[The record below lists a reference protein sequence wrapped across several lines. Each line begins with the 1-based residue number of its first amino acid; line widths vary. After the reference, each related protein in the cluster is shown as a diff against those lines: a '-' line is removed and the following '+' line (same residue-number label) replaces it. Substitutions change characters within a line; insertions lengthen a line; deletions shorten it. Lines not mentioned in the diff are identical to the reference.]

1 MVEDLYYDDY
11 PEAKTELIK
20 AIERGR
26 LPLLTQELNAY
37 DCIQAIFELDAIN
50 NPKDEEDAF
59 FDLALALIGW
69 IPGPGQ
75 GLKILLRLINRA
87 PQRHAEKLF
96 DLIRYALLACR
107 LKTSPEQL
115 LEKCLDPVRLA
126 EELPEIIRGVSASS
140 TFNSLTP
147 QQQRLVLHNLNEA
160 CEHTEFLMVSVQERI
175 APWIAEQRNNSA
187 AAHSRGPALAPKP
200 QSSLEPRPTTLTAA
214 PQPGAHDAASIAQ
227 DINQGLEH
235 LTGEGHWLEL
245 NLHYPNLEPVSGAAY
260 RAVFSDGSQAEG
272 NLDEEGFARLEGI
285 PEGPVK
291 IYYGEDPRPYLRLP
305 IVALPA
311 DAQQLEEELEQLDLE
326 PAEVDLA
333 TLLLE
338 ASQRKAP
345 FTLIPVY

>member
-11 PEAKTELIK
+11 PEAKAELLK

-75 GLKILLRLINRA
+75 GLKTLLRLINRA

-96 DLIRYALLACR
+96 DMIRYTLLACR

-115 LEKCLDPVRLA
+115 LDKCLDPQRLA
-126 EELPEIIRGVSASS
+126 EELPQIISGVSASS
-140 TFNSLTP
+140 TFNGLTP

-187 AAHSRGPALAPKP
+187 AAHSRGPALVSKP
-200 QSSLEPRPTTLTAA
+200 QSTLEPRPTTITAA
-214 PQPGAHDAASIAQ
+214 PQPGTHDAASIAQ
-227 DINQGLEH
+227 DINQGMEH

-245 NLHYPNLEPVSGAAY
+245 NLHYPNLEPVPGAAY

-305 IVALPA
+305 IVALAA
-311 DAQQLEEELEQLDLE
+311 DAQQLEQELQELELE
-326 PAEVDLA
+326 PAEVDLP

-338 ASQRKAP
+338 ASHRKAP

>member
-11 PEAKTELIK
+11 PEAKAELLK

-96 DLIRYALLACR
+96 DMIRYALMACR

-115 LEKCLDPVRLA
+115 LEKCLDPMRLA

-140 TFNSLTP
+140 TFNGLTH

-160 CEHTEFLMVSVQERI
+160 CEHTEFLMASVQERI

-187 AAHSRGPALAPKP
+187 AAHSRGPALVPKP
-200 QSSLEPRPTTLTAA
+200 QSSLEPRATTLTPA
-214 PQPGAHDAASIAQ
+214 PQSASQDAASLAQ

-235 LTGEGHWLEL
+235 LTGEGYWLEL

-272 NLDEEGFARLEGI
+272 SLDEEGFARLEGI

-291 IYYGEDPRPYLRLP
+291 IYYGEDPRPYLRQP
-305 IVALPA
+305 IKALAA
-311 DAQQLEEELEQLDLE
+311 DAQQLEEELEELDLE

-338 ASQRKAP
+338 TSQRKAP

>member
-11 PEAKTELIK
+11 PEAKAELLK

-75 GLKILLRLINRA
+75 GLKTLLRLINRA

-96 DLIRYALLACR
+96 DMIRYTLLACR

-115 LEKCLDPVRLA
+115 LDKCLDPQRLA
-126 EELPEIIRGVSASS
+126 EELPQIISGVSASS
-140 TFNSLTP
+140 TFNGLTP

-187 AAHSRGPALAPKP
+187 AAHSRGPALVSKP
-200 QSSLEPRPTTLTAA
+200 QSTLEPRPTTITAA
-214 PQPGAHDAASIAQ
+214 PQPGTHDAASIAQ
-227 DINQGLEH
+227 DINQGMEH

-245 NLHYPNLEPVSGAAY
+245 NLHYPNLEPVPGAAY

-305 IVALPA
+305 IVALAA
-311 DAQQLEEELEQLDLE
+311 DAQQLEEELQELELE
-326 PAEVDLA
+326 PAEVDLP

-338 ASQRKAP
+338 ASHRKAP

>member
-11 PEAKTELIK
+11 PEAKAELLK
-20 AIERGR
+20 AIERSR

-75 GLKILLRLINRA
+75 GLKILLRLINHA
-87 PQRHAEKLF
+87 PQLHAEKLF
-96 DLIRYALLACR
+96 DMIRYALMACR

-115 LEKCLDPVRLA
+115 LEKCLDPMRLA

-140 TFNSLTP
+140 TFNGLTP

-160 CEHTEFLMVSVQERI
+160 CEHTEFLMASVQERI

-187 AAHSRGPALAPKP
+187 AAHSRGPALVPKP
-200 QSSLEPRPTTLTAA
+200 QSSLEPRATTLTPA
-214 PQPGAHDAASIAQ
+214 PQPASQDAASLAQ

-272 NLDEEGFARLEGI
+272 SLDEEGFARLEGI

-291 IYYGEDPRPYLRLP
+291 IYYGEDPRPYLRQP
-305 IVALPA
+305 IKALAA
-311 DAQQLEEELEQLDLE
+311 DAQQLEEELEELDLE

-338 ASQRKAP
+338 TSQRKAP

>member
-11 PEAKTELIK
+11 PEAKAELLK

-75 GLKILLRLINRA
+75 GLKTLLRLINRA

-96 DLIRYALLACR
+96 DLIRHTLQACR

-115 LEKCLDPVRLA
+115 LEKCLDPQRLA
-126 EELPEIIRGVSASS
+126 EELPEIISGVSASTS
-140 TFNSLTP
+140 FNRLTP

-160 CEHTEFLMVSVQERI
+160 QEHTEFLMVSVQERI

-187 AAHSRGPALAPKP
+187 AAHSRGPALVPKP
-200 QSSLEPRPTTLTAA
+200 QSSLEPRPTTLTPA
-214 PQPGAHDAASIAQ
+214 PQPAAHDAASIAQ
-227 DINQGLEH
+227 NINQGLEH

-245 NLHYPNLEPVSGAAY
+245 NLHYPNLEPVPGAAY

-305 IVALPA
+305 IRALAA
-311 DAQQLEEELEQLDLE
+311 DPQQLEQELEELELE
-326 PAEVDLA
+326 PAEVDLP

-338 ASQRKAP
+338 ASHRKAP

>member
-11 PEAKTELIK
+11 PEAKAELLK
-20 AIERGR
+20 AIERHR

-75 GLKILLRLINRA
+75 GLKTLLRLINRA

-96 DLIRYALLACR
+96 DMIRYALMACR

-115 LEKCLDPVRLA
+115 LEKCLDPMRLA
-126 EELPEIIRGVSASS
+126 AELPEIIRGVSASS
-140 TFNSLTP
+140 TFNGLTP

-160 CEHTEFLMVSVQERI
+160 CEHTEFLMASVQERI

-187 AAHSRGPALAPKP
+187 AAHSRGPALVPKP
-200 QSSLEPRPTTLTAA
+200 QSSLEPRATTLTPA
-214 PQPGAHDAASIAQ
+214 PQPVSQDAASLSQ

-272 NLDEEGFARLEGI
+272 SLDEEGFARLEGI

-311 DAQQLEEELEQLDLE
+311 DAQQLEDELEQLDLE

>member
-11 PEAKTELIK
+11 PEAKAELLQ

-75 GLKILLRLINRA
+75 GLKTLLRLINRA
-87 PQRHAEKLF
+87 PQRHAESLF
-96 DLIRYALLACR
+96 DLIRHTLLACR

-115 LEKCLDPVRLA
+115 LEKCLDPQRLA
-126 EELPEIIRGVSASS
+126 EELPQIISGVRASS
-140 TFNSLTP
+140 TFDKLTP
-147 QQQRLVLHNLNEA
+147 QQRQLVLHNLNEA
-160 CEHTEFLMVSVQERI
+160 QEHTEFLMVSVQERI

-187 AAHSRGPALAPKP
+187 AAHSRGPALVPKP
-200 QSSLEPRPTTLTAA
+200 QSSLEPRPTTISLA
-214 PQPGAHDAASIAQ
+214 PQSASRDAASIAQ

-235 LTGEGHWLEL
+235 LTGDGHWLEL

-272 NLDEEGFARLEGI
+272 NLDQEGFARLEGI

-305 IVALPA
+305 IQALAA
-311 DAQQLEEELEQLDLE
+311 DPQQLEQELQELELE
-326 PAEVDLA
+326 PAEVDLP

-338 ASQRKAP
+338 ASHRKAP

>member
-11 PEAKTELIK
+11 PEAKAELLK

-75 GLKILLRLINRA
+75 GLKTLLRLINRA

-96 DLIRYALLACR
+96 DMIRYTLLACR

-115 LEKCLDPVRLA
+115 LDKCLDPQRLA
-126 EELPEIIRGVSASS
+126 EELPQIISGVSASS
-140 TFNSLTP
+140 TFNGLTP

-187 AAHSRGPALAPKP
+187 AAHSRGPALVSKP
-200 QSSLEPRPTTLTAA
+200 QSTLEPRPTTITAA
-214 PQPGAHDAASIAQ
+214 PQPGTHDAASIAQ
-227 DINQGLEH
+227 DINQGMEH

-245 NLHYPNLEPVSGAAY
+245 NLHYPNLEPVPGAAY

-311 DAQQLEEELEQLDLE
+311 DAQQLEEELQELELE
-326 PAEVDLA
+326 PAEVDLP

-338 ASQRKAP
+338 ASHRKAP

>member
-11 PEAKTELIK
+11 PEAKAELLK

-69 IPGPGQ
+69 IPGPGH

-96 DLIRYALLACR
+96 DLIRHTLLACR

-126 EELPEIIRGVSASS
+126 EELPEIISGVRASS
-140 TFNSLTP
+140 IFNNLTA
-147 QQQRLVLHNLNEA
+147 QQQRLVIHNLNEA
-160 CEHTEFLMVSVQERI
+160 QEHTEFLMVSVQERI

-187 AAHSRGPALAPKP
+187 AAHSRGPALQPKP
-200 QSSLEPRPTTLTAA
+200 QSSLEAGTPTINRAA
-214 PQPGAHDAASIAQ
+214 QPETRDAARITR
-227 DINQGLEH
+227 DVNQGMEQ
-235 LTGEGHWLEL
+235 LTGEDHWLEL

-260 RAVFSDGSQAEG
+260 RVIFSDGSQAEG

-285 PEGPVK
+285 PPGPAKV
-291 IYYGEDPRPYLRLP
+291 YYGEDPRPYLRQP
-305 IVALPA
+305 ISALPA
-311 DAQQLEEELEQLDLE
+311 DAQKLEEELEQLDLE
-326 PAEVDLA
+326 PAEVDLP

>member
-11 PEAKTELIK
+11 PEAKAELLK

-75 GLKILLRLINRA
+75 GLKTLLRLINRA

-96 DLIRYALLACR
+96 DMIRYTLMACR

-115 LEKCLDPVRLA
+115 LEKCLDPVHLA
-126 EELPEIIRGVSASS
+126 AELPEIISGVSASS
-140 TFNSLTP
+140 TFNGLTP
-147 QQQRLVLHNLNEA
+147 QQQRLVLHSLNEA
-160 CEHTEFLMVSVQERI
+160 CEHTEFLMASVQERI
-175 APWIAEQRNNSA
+175 APWIVEQRNNSA
-187 AAHSRGPALAPKP
+187 AAHSRGPALVPKP
-200 QSSLEPRPTTLTAA
+200 QSSLEPRATTLTPA
-214 PQPGAHDAASIAQ
+214 PQPASQDAASLAQ

-245 NLHYPNLEPVSGAAY
+245 NLHYPNLEPVPGAAY

-305 IVALPA
+305 IQALAA

-338 ASQRKAP
+338 TSQRKAP